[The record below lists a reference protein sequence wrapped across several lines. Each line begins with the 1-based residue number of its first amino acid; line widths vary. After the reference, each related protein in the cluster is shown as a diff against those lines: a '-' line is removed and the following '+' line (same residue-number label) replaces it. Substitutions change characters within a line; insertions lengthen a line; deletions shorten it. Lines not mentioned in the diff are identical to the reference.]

1 MSKKIVV
8 VGCCDTG
15 FARAVAAQLIEEVE
29 VITVGELDP
38 SAHDP
43 WPEIITPRPLG
54 NEDTGKGKRKS
65 GKRRYEPP
73 KFG

>member
-1 MSKKIVV
+1 MSKKH
-8 VGCCDTG
+8 
-15 FARAVAAQLIEEVE
+15 RAILVLTALTASLAVKDAIA
-29 VITVGELDP
+29 DP
-38 SAHDP
+38 SL
-43 WPEIITPRPLG
+43 WPEIIPPKPLG

>member
-1 MSKKIVV
+1 MVNMMAKNHRAIIVLTALTASLV
-8 VGCCDTG
+8 TKDLM
-15 FARAVAAQLIEEVE
+15 A
-29 VITVGELDP
+29 DP
-38 SAHDP
+38 ST
-43 WPEIITPRPLG
+43 WPEIIPPKPLG